1 MFFIG
6 GGPGLTMPQADF
18 LDATVEA
25 LVNDVGYPD
34 ELERVAW
41 RVLDLY
47 AVRGRSWAAAAS
59 GRKLEHPID
68 VDGLETV
75 SGGGASAPPAK
86 RIKEDRVRLR
96 EVRDMVSR
104 MKETLSIVRAQT
116 DEMAGWAE
124 RLRAEAQIVRASMRA
139 HEVAFAAMAKR
150 LEGVVALFD

>member
-1 MFFIG
+1 MKSSRDGYFGITRRPYVMFFIG
-6 GGPGLTMPQADF
+6 GAPGLTMPQADF

-25 LVNDVGYPD
+25 LVNYVGYPD

-86 RIKEDRVRLR
+86 RTTED
-96 EVRDMVSR
+96 
-104 MKETLSIVRAQT
+104 
-116 DEMAGWAE
+116 
-124 RLRAEAQIVRASMRA
+124 
-139 HEVAFAAMAKR
+139 
-150 LEGVVALFD
+150 